1 MWEYKLNAFF
11 IMRIIYSAKK
21 ITTKQDVLRV
31 ELMAVI
37 VQNAPQFWAHLC
49 PCIIQIPFQQPF
61 MLCCQGDGPVHS
73 WNLAARLCPGNAAP
87 QTPEFLTES
96 IQAFGVSGIR
106 TFPCGEWNN
115 PWKSE
120 PASTPLF
127 DLARSRQ
134 SCSMYY
140 KLPEG
145 CDVKKL
151 KYYPHRVVQGA
162 TATADGVLVHS
173 VLV

>member
-1 MWEYKLNAFF
+1 
-11 IMRIIYSAKK
+11 
-21 ITTKQDVLRV
+21 
-31 ELMAVI
+31 
-37 VQNAPQFWAHLC
+37 
-49 PCIIQIPFQQPF
+49 

-96 IQAFGVSGIR
+96 IQAFGVFGIR
-106 TFPCGEWNN
+106 TFRVVNEITHGKVNQLQP
-115 PWKSE
+115 PV
-120 PASTPLF
+120 F

-145 CDVKKL
+145 CDVTKL

-162 TATADGVLVHS
+162 TATVDGVLVHS